1 MKRLLSAVLAAALL
15 SACPSAFRDDRW
27 KALFRDIPTG
37 AETLV
42 VCSKTPWAEEIGLI
56 LGVIQEVAGVELNLG
71 RDCDSAVEVAVSAY
85 APFYGAALKLEA
97 GDRAEVVLEPAP
109 LEPEHLGLTETR
121 RAKLP
126 PRRALSLRRR

>member
-1 MKRLLSAVLAAALL
+1 MKRLLAAALAAALL
-15 SACPSAFRDDRW
+15 SGCGSVLRDDRW
-27 KALFRDIPTG
+27 KALFRDIPT
-37 AETLV
+37 ASEALII
-42 VCSKTPWAEEIGLI
+42 CSKAPWAEEIGLI
-56 LGVIQEVAGVELNLG
+56 LGVIQEVDGVELNLG
-71 RDCDSAVEVAVSAY
+71 RDCDSAVEVAISAY